1 MIVTSAWV
9 TAVTWPALV
18 TGTTSDIVAAAV
30 QVDAVAVVS
39 APEAVQVERVLKR
52 PGMTEERLRS
62 IMGRQVPDAEKR
74 RRAQFVIDTV
84 RSTWLASSAY
94 RCICAGSPECLRQKG
109 YFGLTPMVHQV

>member
-1 MIVTSAWV
+1 MTVDSAVV
-9 TAVTWPALV
+9 TAIPWPALV
-18 TGTTSDIVAAAV
+18 TGTTSDVVAAAA

-39 APEAVQVERVLKR
+39 APEAVQMERVLKR

-84 RSTWLASSAY
+84 RPT
-94 RCICAGSPECLRQKG
+94 
-109 YFGLTPMVHQV
+109 

>member
-1 MIVTSAWV
+1 MPHLLCRLRSEPVGFPNAEKMSKFMIVSSALA
-9 TAVTWPALV
+9 TAVLWPAL
-18 TGTTSDIVAAAV
+18 TPGTTTDVAAAAV

-62 IMGRQVPDAEKR
+62 IMGWQVPDAEKR

-84 RSTWLASSAY
+84 RPT
-94 RCICAGSPECLRQKG
+94 
-109 YFGLTPMVHQV
+109 